1 MDTIGVNLKAVLLEA
16 FAAATELLPSTLRE
30 KFVLIGGTSMLSL
43 GGSRK
48 TEDVDIAVTA
58 ETLDAF
64 QEAAI
69 LDPRFSQDVMLS
81 WTYTGNTPE
90 TRGITV
96 TLEFLAMGGGFVP
109 EIRAARPIALGGF
122 RAGLAELIVMKARTL
137 DSRDE
142 ARDARDLRFL
152 LEKMEGSD
160 ENFRDVE
167 LEEEDQ
173 EIMEDMVRRLG
184 GRYPALLQTL
194 LHRT

>member
-1 MDTIGVNLKAVLLEA
+1 
-16 FAAATELLPSTLRE
+16 
-30 KFVLIGGTSMLSL
+30 MLSL

>member
-96 TLEFLAMGGGFVP
+96 TLEFLAMGGGFVS

-137 DSRDE
+137 DGRDE

>member
-16 FAAATELLPSTLRE
+16 FAAATELLPPTLRE

-58 ETLDAF
+58 EALDAF

-69 LDPRFSQDVMLS
+69 LDPRFSQDAMLS